1 MKHPIVF
8 LLDLDGTIQGNI
20 MPQLQEF
27 DMINKLN
34 SAIIMKKKIKYNIS
48 KLYSDM
54 DNGLIRPFFKNA
66 ILEIKKK
73 HNNIEFF
80 VYTASQNEWAI
91 FILDKIF
98 KHLFDNTKVINKPYF
113 TRNHCLN
120 NGHKSIEG
128 VKQLIKT
135 SLKRKYPKSNIDSIY
150 LVDNNLVL
158 LPHEM
163 NKLIHCNTYDYVRI
177 VNPLRN
183 LNNDVIEEHYKELSM
198 YLLNKPSSSYIHF
211 NNQLFTKLQNESTH
225 SNMNNKIE
233 SKDMYWLMF
242 SNIIK
247 SNKLNDTNDVYNMI
261 DELKKINIKKKSLT
275 VFENF
280 VLKI

>member
-27 DMINKLN
+27 DMINKIN

-98 KHLFDNTKVINKPYF
+98 KHLFGNTKVINKPYF

-120 NGHKSIEG
+120 NGYKSIEG

-135 SLKRKYPKSNIDSIY
+135 SLKKKYPKSNIDSIY

-158 LPHEM
+158 LPNEM

-177 VNPLRN
+177 INPLRN
-183 LNNDVIEEHYKELSM
+183 LNNDVIEEHYKQLSI
-198 YLLNKPSSSYIHF
+198 YLLNKQSSSYIHF

-225 SNMNNKIE
+225 LNMNNKNY
-233 SKDMYWLMF
+233 SKDIYWLMF
-242 SNIIK
+242 SNIIQ
-247 SNKLNDTNDVYNMI
+247 SNKLNDTNDLYNMI